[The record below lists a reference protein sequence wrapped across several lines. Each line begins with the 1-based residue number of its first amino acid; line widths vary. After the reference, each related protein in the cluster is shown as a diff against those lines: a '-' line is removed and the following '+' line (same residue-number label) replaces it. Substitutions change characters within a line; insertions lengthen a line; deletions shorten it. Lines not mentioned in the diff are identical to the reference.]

1 VQRHDGSKANVPY
14 SARVLPEVALSQ
26 EAVATLIDR
35 WTNEPGFKD
44 EFRSDPHGTIVSH
57 GIALTPEEE
66 EAVKRMD
73 WTGSDE
79 ELSQRVS
86 KFHPANC

>member
-1 VQRHDGSKANVPY
+1 M
-14 SARVLPEVALSQ
+14 SQ
-26 EAVATLIDR
+26 EAVATIIDR

-44 EFRSDPHGTIVSH
+44 EFLANPHGTIVSH
-57 GIALTPEEE
+57 GITLSPEEE

-79 ELSQRVS
+79 ELAQRVS
-86 KFHPANC
+86 KMRANC

>member
-1 VQRHDGSKANVPY
+1 M
-14 SARVLPEVALSQ
+14 SQ

-44 EFRSDPHGTIVSH
+44 EFLANPHGTIVSH
-57 GIALTPEEE
+57 GITLTPEEE
-66 EAVKRMD
+66 EAVKQMD

-79 ELSQRVS
+79 DLTQRVS
-86 KFHPANC
+86 KFYARS